1 MIHMLIQDSF
11 RINRED
17 TRSPVM
23 EKIEG
28 TLVEKSGDGVI
39 HKQKWSGTFVSIDY
53 LSKKCPVL

>member
-1 MIHMLIQDSF
+1 MLIQDSF

-28 TLVEKSGDGVI
+28 ILVEKSGDGVI
-39 HKQKWSGTFVSIDY
+39 HKQK
-53 LSKKCPVL
+53 